1 MSEDAERI
9 AVLHR
14 TLAAAL
20 DIKKH
25 NKLSAFVPYA
35 KQQEFFELGA
45 TRGRGCSTPATS
57 LGNRTPGRM
66 KPLATSQEYI
76 RHGGQD

>member
-1 MSEDAERI
+1 MQVPALLAESETRMSEDAERI

-45 TRGRGCSTPATS
+45 TRRERMFNAGNQLGEIGRRGV
-57 LGNRTPGRM
+57 
-66 KPLATSQEYI
+66 
-76 RHGGQD
+76 